1 MANQKRTA
9 LVWCYVTA
17 KDARQARRL
26 ASALVEEQ
34 LAACA
39 NILGPMRSI
48 YRWEGQIRSDREVA
62 IVFKTRRSLVGRLA
76 ARVKELHTY
85 ECPCVVALPI
95 AGGHPP
101 YLDWLAAE
109 APAGRA

>member
-1 MANQKRTA
+1 VVQER
-9 LVWCYVTA
+9 
-17 KDARQARRL
+17 
-26 ASALVEEQ
+26 

-39 NILGPMRSI
+39 NIMGPVRSI
-48 YRWEGQIRSDREVA
+48 YRWQGKVETAREVA
-62 IVFKTRRSLVGRLA
+62 VIFKTRRAQFDRLA

-95 AGGHPP
+95 VGGLPA

-109 APAGRA
+109 TAG